1 MIILLDVHAEEVG
14 QGRSFP
20 PRRACLVGYQRSPTT
35 SGSRWMRT
43 LVATHL

>member
-1 MIILLDVHAEEVG
+1 MIILLDMHVEEVD

-20 PRRACLVGYQRSPTT
+20 PRRACLFGYRGSPTT